1 MDSITVGYDVE
12 VTLTPA
18 EQLPELDA
26 QTLRIVGA
34 IAEHGSI
41 TAAAVALGF
50 SQPAVSQHLRRAEQR
65 LGLALA
71 ERVGRSVRLTEAGEV
86 LARHART
93 ITNAFDAAA
102 GELAELSGLRAG
114 RVRLAGFPTASST
127 VVPKLVKELAEKHP
141 GLSVSYLEAEPPEA
155 VEAVRAGAVD
165 VAITFSYPGDRVD
178 PHQESAQGLAVDSL
192 WQDEMLV
199 ALPASHPAA
208 AHERVSIDELRGETW
223 IAGCPRCRGHLL
235 QVTESA
241 GFAPTI
247 AYETDNFSAVFGMA
261 DAGIGIALVPALALA
276 SARVPPGIVLR
287 PTARG
292 DARTIHIVTSDG
304 AARVPAVAATLEA
317 LHALDLARLSL
328 EEAEPAAR

>member
-1 MDSITVGYDVE
+1 VS
-12 VTLTPA
+12 LTPA
-18 EQLPELDA
+18 QQLPDLDA

-65 LGLALA
+65 LGLPLA

-127 VVPKLVKELAEKHP
+127 VVPKLVKTLAERHP
-141 GLSVSYLEAEPPEA
+141 GLSISYLEAEPPEA
-155 VEAVRAGAVD
+155 VEAVRSGEVD

-178 PHQESAQGLAVDSL
+178 PHRESAQGLTVDSL

-199 ALPASHPAA
+199 ALPRRHPSAA
-208 AHERVSIDELRGETW
+208 LDRVPIDELAGETW

-235 QVTESA
+235 QVTEAA
-241 GFAPTI
+241 GFTPTI
-247 AYETDNFSAVFGMA
+247 AYETDNFSAVLGMA
-261 DAGIGIALVPALALA
+261 DAGIGIALVPTLALA
-276 SARVPPGIVLR
+276 SAVVPDGIVLR
-287 PTARG
+287 PTTRG
-292 DARTIHIVTSDG
+292 DSRTIHVVLTEG
-304 AARVPAVAATLEA
+304 TGRVPAIAATLET
-317 LHALDLARLSL
+317 LRSLDLARLHL
-328 EEAEPAAR
+328 AQA

>member
-1 MDSITVGYDVE
+1 
-12 VTLTPA
+12 VTLTAA

-34 IAEHGSI
+34 IAEQGSI
-41 TAAAVALGF
+41 TAAADALGL

-65 LGLALA
+65 LGLPLA

-127 VVPKLVKELAEKHP
+127 VVPRLVKDLAAKHP
-141 GLSVSYLEAEPPEA
+141 GLSVSYFEEEPPEA
-155 VEAVRAGAVD
+155 VEAVRSGAVD

-178 PHQESAQGLAVDSL
+178 PHQESAQGLTVESL

-199 ALPASHPAA
+199 ALPAAHPAA
-208 AHERVSIDELRGETW
+208 AHERVPMEALADEVW

-235 QVTESA
+235 QVTETA
-241 GFAPTI
+241 GFTPTI
-247 AYETDNFSAVFGMA
+247 AYETDNFSAVLGMA
-261 DAGIGIALVPALALA
+261 DAGIGIALVPTLALA
-276 SARVPPGIVLR
+276 STRVPEGIVLR
-287 PTARG
+287 PTGRG
-292 DARTIHIVTSDG
+292 DARSIHVVTTEG
-304 AARVPAVAATLEA
+304 ASRVPAVAATLEA
-317 LHALDLARLSL
+317 LHSLDLARLSL
-328 EEAEPAAR
+328 EEAAPAAR

>member
-1 MDSITVGYDVE
+1 MS
-12 VTLTPA
+12 LTA
-18 EQLPELDA
+18 VEQLPELDA

-41 TAAAVALGF
+41 TAAADALGL

-71 ERVGRSVRLTEAGEV
+71 ERIGRSVRLTEAGEV

-127 VVPKLVKELAEKHP
+127 VVPKLVKQLAATHP

-155 VEAVRAGAVD
+155 VEAVRSGAVD

-178 PHQESAQGLAVDSL
+178 PHQESAQGLSVDSL

-208 AHERVSIDELRGETW
+208 AHDRVPIDELSSETW
-223 IAGCPRCRGHLL
+223 VAGCPRCRGHLL

-241 GFAPTI
+241 GFTPTI
-247 AYETDNFSAVFGMA
+247 AYETDNFSAVLGMA
-261 DAGIGIALVPALALA
+261 DAGIGIALVPTLALA
-276 SARVPPGIVLR
+276 STRVPEGIVLR
-287 PTARG
+287 STARG
-292 DARTIHIVTSDG
+292 DSRTIHVVTTDG
-304 AARVPAVAATLEA
+304 ASRVPAVAATLEA
-317 LHALDLARLSL
+317 LHSLDLDRLAL
-328 EEAEPAAR
+328 EEAPGLVS

>member
-1 MDSITVGYDVE
+1 M
-12 VTLTPA
+12 TLTAAA
-18 EQLPELDA
+18 ELPELDA

-41 TAAAVALGF
+41 TAAAEALGY

-65 LGLALA
+65 LGLPLA

-127 VVPKLVKELAEKHP
+127 VVPKLVKELAATHP

-155 VEAVRAGAVD
+155 VEAVRSGAVD

-178 PHQESAQGLAVDSL
+178 PHQESAQGLTVDSL

-199 ALPASHPAA
+199 ALPAAHPAA
-208 AHERVSIDELRGETW
+208 VHDRVPMSELAGETW

-247 AYETDNFSAVFGMA
+247 AYETDNFSAVLGMA
-261 DAGIGIALVPALALA
+261 DAGIGIALVPTLALA
-276 SARVPPGIVLR
+276 STRVPDGIVLR
-287 PTARG
+287 STAKG
-292 DARTIHIVTSDG
+292 DSRTIHVVTTEG
-304 AARVPAVAATLEA
+304 AGRVPAVAATLET
-317 LHALDLARLSL
+317 LHALDLARLDL
-328 EEAEPAAR
+328 AEAPAPAR

>member
-1 MDSITVGYDVE
+1 
-12 VTLTPA
+12 VTLTAA

-41 TAAAVALGF
+41 TAAADALGL

-102 GELAELSGLRAG
+102 GELAELTGLRAG

-127 VVPKLVKELAEKHP
+127 LVPRLVKDLAGKHP
-141 GLSVSYLEAEPPEA
+141 GLSVSYFEEEPPEA
-155 VEAVRAGAVD
+155 VEAVRSGAVD

-178 PHQESAQGLAVDSL
+178 PHQESAQGLTVESL

-199 ALPASHPAA
+199 ALPSAHPAA
-208 AHERVSIDELRGETW
+208 AHERVAMEELSGEVW

-235 QVTESA
+235 QVTETA
-241 GFAPTI
+241 GFTPTI
-247 AYETDNFSAVFGMA
+247 AYETDNFSAVLGMA
-261 DAGIGIALVPALALA
+261 DAGIGIALVPTLALA
-276 SARVPPGIVLR
+276 STRVPDGIVLR
-287 PTARG
+287 PTTRH
-292 DARTIHIVTSDG
+292 DSRTIHIVTTEG
-304 AARVPAVAATLEA
+304 ASRVPAVAATLEA
-317 LHALDLARLSL
+317 LHSLDLARLSL
-328 EEAEPAAR
+328 EEAPAR